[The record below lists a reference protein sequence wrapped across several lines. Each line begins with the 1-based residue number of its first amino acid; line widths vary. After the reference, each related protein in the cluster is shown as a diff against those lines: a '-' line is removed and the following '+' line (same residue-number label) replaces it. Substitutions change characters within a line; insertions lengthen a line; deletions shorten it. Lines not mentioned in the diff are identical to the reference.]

1 MSNLLSNVWIE
12 LKGSNQ
18 NILICTMYHEFND
31 VTSNRKL
38 SQNQQMERMKIF
50 SLQLKQA
57 TKEGMVLAIGDW
69 NIDLEKIS

>member
-1 MSNLLSNVWIE
+1 MSNVWIE

-57 TKEGMVLAIGDW
+57 TKEGMVLAIGDC
-69 NIDLEKIS
+69 NIDLEKKN